1 VPWPPGAEPQPLPPP
16 PPPRRTLTVRLSGI
30 AWDRLPASGFAIY
43 LAPRR
48 ASLEESSPYFLG
60 TLNLFGTAMPAQGR
74 AAMHQTA
81 HMGYQD
87 FDATRLIDRVED
99 ESLEVQIVPY
109 SLFATRAGA
118 SPPRTED
125 VRIAEVA
132 LLIGE

>member
-1 VPWPPGAEPQPLPPP
+1 
-16 PPPRRTLTVRLSGI
+16 VRLSGI
-30 AWDRLPASGFAIY
+30 EWDRLPANGFAIY

-48 ASLEESSPYFLG
+48 AALDEGSPYFLG
-60 TLNLFGTAMPAQGR
+60 TLNLFGTATPARDR

-81 HMGYQD
+81 QMGYQD
-87 FDATRLIDRVED
+87 FDATRLIDRIEQ

-109 SLFATRAGA
+109 SLFAPVAGQA
-118 SPPRTED
+118 APRTED